1 MVTTGIMQWG
11 ANDRHEDDAFFS
23 AAIMGLGMSDLA

>member
-1 MVTTGIMQWG
+1 MAMTGIMQRE
-11 ANDRHEDDAFFS
+11 ANDRHEDDALFS